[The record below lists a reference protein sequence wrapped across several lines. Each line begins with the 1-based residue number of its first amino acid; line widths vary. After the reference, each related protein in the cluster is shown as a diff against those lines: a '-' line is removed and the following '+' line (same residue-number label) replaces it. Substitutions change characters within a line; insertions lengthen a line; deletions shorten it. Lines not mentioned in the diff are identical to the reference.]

1 MSIWRKNLLA
11 TSNKNLILDVSTI
24 INLWLGGE
32 RADQTEKLINEASA
46 QGARLWVVAA
56 SLATLEY
63 VARNRLKK
71 SGIEPEAVTQIVR
84 RLMDDLFSSTGVLTN
99 YGFEQVELYK
109 AARDYEDAQI
119 TAAARSLSGV
129 RICIVT
135 EDENFDTL
143 GEIPIKNPLQTL
155 AWLRG
160 EGDAGVTNQ
169 PIPFIDLKTQQA
181 AIRPQLERNIE
192 TVLRHGQYIM
202 GPEIKQLE
210 ERLAEYVGV
219 EHCIAVSDG
228 TKALLIAMMA
238 LGIKAGDEVITT
250 PFTFIATGEMIAL
263 LGAIPVFVDI
273 DPRTY
278 NIDSNKIEAVI
289 TPKTKAIMPVSLY
302 GQCADFDAINAIAA
316 KHGLPVI
323 EDGAQSFGAT
333 YKGRKTC
340 GLSIIG
346 SASFFPSKP
355 LGCYGDG
362 GALFTNDDALAKT
375 MREIRVHGQDRRYH
389 HPIIGINGRMD
400 TLQAAIILAKL
411 DIFDDEVK
419 ARAEIGARYTELLN
433 SPLPAAGELGERE
446 KLPLSTGEGWGG
458 GNTDS
463 TNAKIVT
470 PYIEPHNTSV
480 YAQYTVL
487 VENREAVQK
496 KLNEAG
502 IPTAVH
508 YPIPLNLQPAFVHL
522 NKPAGSFSVAE
533 AMAKRVLSL
542 PMGPNISPVTQE
554 TIVRQLCIGHS

>member
-1 MSIWRKNLLA
+1 LA

-32 RADQTEKLINEASA
+32 RADQTEKLINEASV
-46 QGARLWVVAA
+46 QGTRLWVAA
-56 SLATLEY
+56 TSLATLEY

-71 SGIEPEAVTQIVR
+71 SGIEFEVVAKIVR
-84 RLMDDLFSSTGVLTN
+84 RLMEELFSTVDILTN

-109 AARDYEDAQI
+109 AAGDYEDAQI
-119 TAAARSLSGV
+119 TAAARSLAGV
-129 RICIVT
+129 AVCIVT
-135 EDENFDTL
+135 EDEDFDTL
-143 GEIPIKNPLQTL
+143 GEIPIKKPLQAL
-155 AWLRG
+155 AWLLN
-160 EGDAGVTNQ
+160 EDDASQ
-169 PIPFIDLKTQQA
+169 PVPFIDLKTQQA

-219 EHCIAVSDG
+219 KHCITVSDG

-238 LGIKAGDEVITT
+238 LGVKAGDEVITT

-278 NIDSNKIEAVI
+278 NIDPNKIEAAI

-333 YKGRKTC
+333 YKGQKSC
-340 GLSIIG
+340 GLSTIG
-346 SASFFPSKP
+346 STSFFPSKP

-362 GALFTNDDALAKT
+362 GALFTDDDNLAKT
-375 MREIRVHGQDRRYH
+375 MCEIRLHGQDRHYH
-389 HPIIGINGRMD
+389 HPRIGINGRMD
-400 TLQAAIILAKL
+400 TMQAAVLQAKM
-411 DIFDDEVK
+411 DVFPNEVK
-419 ARAEIGARYTELLN
+419 ARQHIGEQYGRLL
-433 SPLPAAGELGERE
+433 SKAVV
-446 KLPLSTGEGWGG
+446 K
-458 GNTDS
+458 
-463 TNAKIVT
+463 
-470 PYIEPHNTSV
+470 PYIEPFNTSV
-480 YAQYTVL
+480 YAQYTIL
-487 VENREAVQK
+487 VDDRAAMQEALK
-496 KLNEAG
+496 KFG

-508 YPIPLNLQPAFVHL
+508 YPIPLNIQPVFEYL
-522 NKPAGSFSVAE
+522 DKPEGTYPISE
-533 AMAKRVLSL
+533 GIAKRVMSL
-542 PMGPNISPVTQE
+542 PMSPYLTDAVISKIAKLVSD
-554 TIVRQLCIGHS
+554 QL